1 MPMKDQAN
9 KDGEILA
16 AKKNWQQPELRSLPI
31 AATAG
36 HKGSGDE
43 GVNGTKSGDSG
54 PLSS

>member
-1 MPMKDQAN
+1 MPMKAQTN

-43 GVNGTKSGDSG
+43 GVNGNKSGDSG

>member
-1 MPMKDQAN
+1 MSMKAQAN

-16 AKKNWQQPELRSLPI
+16 AKKAWRQPELRSLPI

-36 HKGSGDE
+36 AKGPGNE
-43 GVNGTKSGDSG
+43 GTGPNKSGDAG

>member
-36 HKGSGDE
+36 NKGPGDE
-43 GVNGTKSGDSG
+43 GINTHKSGDAG
-54 PLSS
+54 PIVS